1 MRGGARR
8 GLPRRWMNVK
18 NLHELQTLLYQLIA
32 GPGALNGDAEHGQ
45 LFRNVGLIIRD
56 DLRLQA
62 FERINIYANG
72 YFYRLLECLK
82 EVSIE
87 VADIDSQL

>member
-1 MRGGARR
+1 
-8 GLPRRWMNVK
+8 MNVK

-45 LFRNVGLIIRD
+45 LFPNVGLIIRD

-62 FERINIYANG
+62 FERSTFMRTAISTACSNA
-72 YFYRLLECLK
+72 
-82 EVSIE
+82 
-87 VADIDSQL
+87 